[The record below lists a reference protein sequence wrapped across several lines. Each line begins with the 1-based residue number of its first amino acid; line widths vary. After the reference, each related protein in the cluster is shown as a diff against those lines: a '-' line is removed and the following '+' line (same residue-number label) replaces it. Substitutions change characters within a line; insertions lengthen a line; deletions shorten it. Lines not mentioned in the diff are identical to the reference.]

1 MREPWHAPGSALPR
15 HSQPVSLSGTWS
27 PRCRDSIPR
36 LCPPRPSLPVSPS
49 LSPLICFLSLPS
61 LRRSLFRSPRLSQSA
76 APVPGTP
83 LPPLPAP
90 PALGS
95 PAVTGCVR
103 APLSPPL
110 AGPSL
115 PPASWQ
121 CRQRRLREGTGWGHC
136 HPPPDVPG
144 VLGWGRASSRGARV
158 PAPRPGPGPPGARPD
173 GLHGELG
180 VLRGAGTRAPLQSP
194 APRESPVPGV
204 GPGLGTRGFSPRRKQ
219 AAPASGRA
227 LREWVWGEGGR
238 QSPAHLRQVRSHSR
252 KVPVSDWEVGS
263 KGRLPQGGGLN
274 QDQVKAQ
281 LG

>member
-1 MREPWHAPGSALPR
+1 MQKPWHAPGSARPR
-15 HSQPVSLSGTWS
+15 DSQPVSLSRTWS
-27 PRCRDSIPR
+27 PLVQR
-36 LCPPRPSLPVSPS
+36 LHPSSRSPA
-49 LSPLICFLSLPS
+49 SP
-61 LRRSLFRSPRLSQSA
+61 SPRLSLIVSPYLLPVSSL
-76 APVPGTP
+76 APSVSFSLSQTQPVRRPGPRDPTATP
-83 LPPLPAP
+83 P
-90 PALGS
+90 
-95 PAVTGCVR
+95 R
-103 APLSPPL
+103 APRPRVSRCHWLRQGALVTAPCRAL
-110 AGPSL
+110 T

-144 VLGWGRASSRGARV
+144 ALGWGRASSRGARV

-263 KGRLPQGGGLN
+263 KGRLPQGGRLN
-274 QDQVKAQ
+274 
-281 LG
+281 